1 MSNDLDING
10 DNKVDEK
17 ELAIYRGKLLAQRNM
32 ATSTLVA
39 AFILTIVILSPIIPD
54 DRLKILIDIIVMFYL
69 MCGSIVGAFMGFS
82 SYMSRK

>member
-17 ELAIYRGKLLAQRNM
+17 ELAIYRRKLLAQRNM

>member
-17 ELAIYRGKLLAQRNM
+17 ELAIHRGKLLAQRNM